1 MISKTFDAFISHSSR
16 DATAAVA
23 IKAHLLSVGIT
34 CWKAPDDI
42 LPGESWPEAIL
53 RAIENSAAM
62 ILVWSANSKSSRE
75 VSKELTLAMRHN
87 VPVIPFR
94 IENVP
99 ASSEWEYHLANTHWM
114 DAFSGEFQ
122 HHLDLLAR
130 HILKVIPNKTCTS
143 TEKVYGPTGLS
154 KSATALPAAGVHPV
168 AEVAAGGNIA
178 RGSGSVNRGT
188 FSSPK
193 RNLPPKRFL
202 RRGVL
207 TVVLMCAVVAVSF
220 SVRESEKNTVQD
232 SKFVQSRSG
241 VLSGPKAK
249 QEAVILHNSGTT
261 ISASQTEK
269 SVQHATVPTAA
280 TPAATPAPK
289 PTQFYAGKNFTE
301 SRAVGISR
309 SYNPRF
315 VYQKFSQAQLDEAEF
330 LIKSDGACK
339 SADAEMEKVFYRT
352 RSNLSQNASRRDALK
367 ADQVNWLYFRTSV
380 LNSVPTAARAAAF
393 VQVTKERVAELLAW

>member
-1 MISKTFDAFISHSSR
+1 MSKTFDAFISHSSR

-53 RAIENSAAM
+53 RAIENSTAM
-62 ILVWSANSKSSRE
+62 ILVWSANSKSSSE

-114 DAFSGEFQ
+114 DAFSGEFE

-130 HILKVIPNKTCTS
+130 HILKVIPNKTCS
-143 TEKVYGPTGLS
+143 LAEEVYAPTGLS
-154 KSATALPAAGVHPV
+154 MSATALPAAGVHPV
-168 AEVAAGGNIA
+168 AEVAAVGNIA
-178 RGSGSVNRGT
+178 RGSGSVNRGA

-207 TVVLMCAVVAVSF
+207 IVVLMCAVVAVSF
-220 SVRESEKNTVQD
+220 SVRESEKNAVKD
-232 SKFVQSRSG
+232 AKSVQSRS
-241 VLSGPKAK
+241 VVSTVPKA
-249 QEAVILHNSGTT
+249 QQGEVISRNSGTT
-261 ISASQTEK
+261 ISARQTES

-289 PTQFYAGKNFTE
+289 PIQPPAGKNFPE

-309 SYNPRF
+309 SYNPRV

-330 LIKSDGACK
+330 LIKSDGECK
-339 SADAEMEKVFYRT
+339 SADAEMETVYHRT
-352 RSNLSQNASRRDALK
+352 RANLTQNSSRRDALK
-367 ADQVNWLYFRTSV
+367 ADQLNWLYFRTSV
-380 LNSVPTAARAAAF
+380 LNSVPTASRAAAF
-393 VQVTKERVAELLAW
+393 VQVTKERVAELRAW